1 MLIMPTRCAN
11 VDQRFPFQQSHP
23 NELLLD
29 LNLFLVGMPV
39 ELVAVRL
46 DGEDGRGHALG
57 SQGVSEVLAEA
68 SPSGTAEFPKKLSI
82 ASESGPNPDR
92 SLQPTSPSSILATV
106 DVKSRLSIAVAPV
119 RYQFFFRDRP
129 ESMLVQVGGRSNSD

>member
-57 SQGVSEVLAEA
+57 SQGVSEVWAEA
-68 SPSGTAEFPKKLSI
+68 SPSGTAEFPNMRFGIGAGNEHTLEEVGQRFSVTRERI
-82 ASESGPNPDR
+82 
-92 SLQPTSPSSILATV
+92 
-106 DVKSRLSIAVAPV
+106 RLEQIET
-119 RYQFFFRDRP
+119 D
-129 ESMLVQVGGRSNSD
+129 